1 MFSNNKNMKVLKFGG
16 TSVGSEE
23 GIKSIIKIVADEQK
37 KNNQIVVVVSAMSK
51 MTNLLSDAAENAAN
65 KLGFENNIKQFEESH
80 FSIVRKFLK
89 VPNQTVVFTKLKLL
103 INELEN
109 MLQSIYV
116 LEELSPQTK
125 DLILSFGERSSGILI
140 NAIFEQEFQ
149 QSKFINATDYIITD
163 SQFGN
168 AQVEIDPT
176 YENIR
181 SLKEVLAQNILV
193 VTGFIAANEKGQITT
208 LGRGGSDYTASLFGA
223 ALDADLI
230 EIWTDVN
237 GMMTADPR
245 IVKKTFT
252 LNNLSYTEAMELSY
266 FGAKVIYPPTM
277 APVFAK
283 KIPIVIR
290 NTFQAELEGTRIQ
303 SESTDF
309 SFPIK
314 GISSIDQVSLL
325 NVKGSGL
332 VGKLGFSGRLFSL
345 LARHQINIILITQ
358 SSSEHSISL
367 ALQKEDAEKAKQ
379 VIESEFELE
388 IEAKLL
394 DPIELEE
401 GLSIIAIVGE
411 NMKKTPGIAG
421 QLFYALGR
429 NGINVRAI
437 AQGSSEYNISVVIN
451 NPDLAK
457 ALNSVH
463 DAFFV
468 SLNKTINV
476 FNVGT
481 GNIGSTFLKQVLQQ
495 QDFLAEN
502 NDIEIKVIGLSN
514 SRKMVF
520 DQDGINLNEWE
531 NRLDEAEKEAN
542 LELFIAEMKRLNLP
556 NCVFVDNTASA
567 FVPSFYNQIFEAN
580 VSVVTCNKIANSSS
594 YQEYENLKNTARKYG
609 VDFLYE
615 TNVGAGLP
623 VVRLLKDLQMSG
635 DRILKIEAILS
646 GTISYIF
653 NQFKGDVT
661 FAQVVKQAQ
670 ELGFTEPD
678 PRDDLGGVDFMRKM
692 LILARDTGYKLE
704 AEDAVIAPILP
715 KVSLESPSVE
725 AFYQSLEDENDY
737 FEKLKHKAESQGKV
751 IRYIG
756 TLENGKISI
765 ALEIVDQS
773 HPFYALSGS
782 DNIISFTT
790 ERYKERPLVIK
801 GPGAGAEVTAAGVFA
816 DLVNLSTIR

>member
-1 MFSNNKNMKVLKFGG
+1 MKVLKFGG
-16 TSVGSEE
+16 TSVGTEE
-23 GIKSIIKIVADEQK
+23 GIKAIIRIVEKD
-37 KNNQIVVVVSAMSK
+37 KNNQPIIVVSALCGI
-51 MTNLLSDAAENAAN
+51 TNLLTETAENASN
-65 KLGFENNIKQFEESH
+65 GNSFTESVKKFEDTH
-80 FSIVRKFLK
+80 FNLIRTFLK
-89 VPNQTVVFTKLKLL
+89 VPFQTPTFTKIKLL
-103 INELEN
+103 INDLEDL
-109 MLQSIYV
+109 LQSVAI
-116 LEELSPQTK
+116 LKELSLQTK
-125 DLILSFGERSSGILI
+125 DLILSYGEKCSAILI
-140 NAIFEQEFQ
+140 AAILDQELNNVV
-149 QSKFINATDYIITD
+149 SINASDYIVTN

-168 AQVEIDPT
+168 AEVNILKT
-176 YENIR
+176 NENLER
-181 SLKEVLAQNILV
+181 LKPLLNNKILV
-193 VTGFIAANEKGQITT
+193 VTGFIASNENGQVTT
-208 LGRGGSDYTASLFGA
+208 LGRGGSDYTASLIGA
-223 ALDADLI
+223 ALNVKEI
-230 EIWTDVN
+230 EIWTDVD
-237 GMMTADPR
+237 GMLTADPR

-252 LNNLSYTEAMELSY
+252 LDQLSYTEAMELSY

-277 APVFAK
+277 IPVFEK
-283 KIPIVIR
+283 KIPIWIR
-290 NTFQAELEGTRIQ
+290 NTFKSELKGTKIQ

-309 SFPIK
+309 NFPIK
-314 GISSIDQVSLL
+314 GISSIENIALL

-345 LARHQINIILITQ
+345 LAQHQINIILITQ

-367 ALQKEDAEKAKQ
+367 AIEKKDIDNAKQ
-379 VIESEFELE
+379 VIEAEFQLE

-394 DPIELEE
+394 DEIEIED
-401 GLSIIAIVGE
+401 GLSILAIVGE
-411 NMKKTPGIAG
+411 NMKKTPGISG

-437 AQGSSEYNISVVIN
+437 AQGSSEYNISVVIKHS
-451 NPDLAK
+451 DLSK

-463 DAFFV
+463 DAFFI

-481 GNIGSTFLKQVLQQ
+481 GNIGSTFLRQILQQ

-520 DQDGINLNEWE
+520 NPDGVDLNHWEEILDNASTPSNL
-531 NRLDEAEKEAN
+531 DV
-542 LELFIAEMKRLNLP
+542 FIHEMKKLNLP
-556 NCVFVDNTASA
+556 NCVFIDNTASS
-567 FVPSFYNQIFEAN
+567 FVPKFYNQIFESN

-594 YQEYENLKNTARKYG
+594 FEEYQTLKNTARKHG

-623 VVRLLKDLQMSG
+623 VVRLLKDLRMSG

-653 NQFKGDVT
+653 NHFKEDVT
-661 FAQVVKQAQ
+661 FAEVVRKAQ
-670 ELGFTEPD
+670 ELGYTEPD
-678 PRDDLGGVDFMRKM
+678 PRDDLSGIDFMRKM
-692 LILARDTGYKLE
+692 LILARDNGMKIE
-704 AEDAVIAPILP
+704 ADDITIDSILP
-715 KVSLESPSVE
+715 KASLEATSVDDFYVSLVT
-725 AFYQSLEDENDY
+725 ENDY
-737 FEKLKHKAESQGKV
+737 FENLKLQAEAENKV
-751 IRYIG
+751 IRFIG
-756 TLENGKISI
+756 ILENGKINI
-765 ALEIVDQS
+765 ALKMVDQT

-816 DLVNLSTIR
+816 DLVNLSSIH